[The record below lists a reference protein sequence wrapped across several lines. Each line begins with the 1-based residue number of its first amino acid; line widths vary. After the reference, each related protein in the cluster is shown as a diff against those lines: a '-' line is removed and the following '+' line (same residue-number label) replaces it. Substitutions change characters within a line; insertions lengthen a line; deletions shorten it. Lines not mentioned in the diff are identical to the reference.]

1 MNHPAGAVDVVY
13 GNWPLRKWSE
23 SSYSRIWKRCYK
35 DRLGRGV
42 VGPGEYGP
50 VSGPSANIVIPD
62 CITSA
67 RLTKVCPEAV
77 EVSSWALCK

>member
-13 GNWPLRKWSE
+13 GNWPLMKWSE

-42 VGPGEYGP
+42 VGPGEYGVRGCHIYQYGRASVRP
-50 VSGPSANIVIPD
+50 LGQH
-62 CITSA
+62 CHT
-67 RLTKVCPEAV
+67 
-77 EVSSWALCK
+77 